1 MKSISLTGILTAC
14 VAVVLSMSATASADP
29 LACSLAAYKASPG
42 MTATVDG
49 TALTLT
55 WDGEAN
61 GEVRMRLAINNGTPT
76 IQDVSVRKK
85 GGAWATVAGGQF
97 GWTLPLAWFAVS
109 PLAPHD
115 GSTVSRVTAW
125 LLQPPETAPATW
137 TAVVLA
143 VLGVV
148 SYTGWG
154 GRR

>member
-61 GEVRMRLAINNGTPT
+61 GEVRMRLAITLRISGGYEK
-76 IQDVSVRKK
+76 DVMIRS
-85 GGAWATVAGGQF
+85 Q
-97 GWTLPLAWFAVS
+97 L
-109 PLAPHD
+109 
-115 GSTVSRVTAW
+115 
-125 LLQPPETAPATW
+125 
-137 TAVVLA
+137 
-143 VLGVV
+143 
-148 SYTGWG
+148 
-154 GRR
+154 RRQT